1 MYAIVR
7 DLPSSFV
14 NCVTSVDNNNDP
26 INMDLARKQHDDYV
40 DVIKQHVKHVIHV
53 PADEAHPDCCFV
65 EDTAIVVGDRV
76 IINHL
81 GAESRRKEVSGIENA
96 LKEIPVIKSIVRMH
110 EIDPKATLD
119 GGDVLYTGKHLLV
132 GLSHRTNQSGADVLV
147 KTFSDKCPVHVIKS
161 LLTHDSLHFKC
172 IISMLNDNTLLIT
185 DHEAGQQVMDE
196 IKSFTG
202 DHYTFIKVPEQVPS
216 NILSLDGGNFI
227 IYQKGFPESE
237 KVIIEEL
244 KNKRGVEVKTLCMS
258 ELIKADGALTCC
270 SILI

>member
-7 DLPSSFV
+7 DLPSSFA
-14 NCVTSVDNNNDP
+14 NCVTSVDNNEDP
-26 INMDLARKQHDDYV
+26 INMELARKQHDDYV
-40 DVIKQHVKHVIHV
+40 DVIKQHVKHVIQV

-65 EDTAIVVGDRV
+65 EDNAIVVGDKA

-96 LKEIPVIKSIVRMH
+96 LKEIPVIKNIVRMH
-110 EIDPKATLD
+110 EIDPEATLD

-132 GLSHRTNQSGADVLV
+132 GLSHL
-147 KTFSDKCPVHVIKS
+147 HVIKS

-172 IISMLNDNTLLIT
+172 ILSMLNDTTLLIT

-216 NILSLDGGNFI
+216 NILSLDGGKFI
-227 IYQKGFPESE
+227 IYQKDFPESE
-237 KVIIEEL
+237 KVITEEL
-244 KNKRGVEVKTLCMS
+244 KNRRGVEVKALCMS